1 MIGTISFSTWVLL
14 SGPILSGMG
23 IIAKMI
29 VKRLDSVGDHLKRQD
44 RRSAQTE
51 RRLIRLETKAGMNP
65 LPPIGPDEQ

>member
-1 MIGTISFSTWVLL
+1 MAVITFATWITL
-14 SGPILSGMG
+14 SGPILTGMG
-23 IIAKMI
+23 IIG
-29 VKRLDSVGDHLKRQD
+29 RLLAGKLNSVGDHLRRQD